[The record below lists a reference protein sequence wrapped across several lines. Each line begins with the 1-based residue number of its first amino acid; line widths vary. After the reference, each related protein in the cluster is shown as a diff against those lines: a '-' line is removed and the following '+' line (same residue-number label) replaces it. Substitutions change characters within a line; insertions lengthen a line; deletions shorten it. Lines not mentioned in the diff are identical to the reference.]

1 MRPKISVLPINP
13 VIPVVVTIVCLT
25 VLISGQHWGVQAGE
39 HSLPPSGQCPNVL
52 MIVVDDLNAWVGCVG
67 GHPLAQTPHM
77 DGLASR
83 GTVFVNAHVQAPLCM
98 PSRASVLMGL
108 RPSTTGLYGLEPWLR
123 TVERW
128 QNWETMPQYFRR
140 HGYFT
145 LTAGKVYHAVPPK
158 DREGEFDIWG
168 PLAGVGVR
176 PPKKLIP
183 PTPMGNHPLMDWGV
197 FDHRDEEKGDWY
209 LASWAAERLRDMSR
223 DRPFFMAVGF
233 FLPHVPCYVT
243 QRWMDLYPDDDKVLP
258 PVRWDDRED
267 TPRFSWYLHWY
278 LPEPRLRWV
287 VENNQWRNLVRSY
300 LASISFVDSQIG
312 RVLEALDHAG
322 LRENTIVVLW
332 GDNGYHLGEKLITGK
347 NTLWEPSTRVPLIF
361 AGPKI
366 FRGGRCVQP
375 VELLDIFPTLID
387 LCGLPPRSDLEGI
400 SLAPQLKDPSTPR
413 TRPAITTHNQNNH
426 GVRSLRW
433 RYIRYA
439 DGSEE
444 LYDIE
449 NDPHEWH
456 NLAGDPRYQSIIE
469 EHRRWLPQVNAPPV
483 AGSAHR
489 VLTYD
494 PETGKATWE
503 GKPIGAEDP
512 IPE

>member
-1 MRPKISVLPINP
+1 
-13 VIPVVVTIVCLT
+13 
-25 VLISGQHWGVQAGE
+25 
-39 HSLPPSGQCPNVL
+39 
-52 MIVVDDLNAWVGCVG
+52 
-67 GHPLAQTPHM
+67 
-77 DGLASR
+77 
-83 GTVFVNAHVQAPLCM
+83 
-98 PSRASVLMGL
+98 
-108 RPSTTGLYGLEPWLR
+108 
-123 TVERW
+123 
-128 QNWETMPQYFRR
+128 
-140 HGYFT
+140 
-145 LTAGKVYHAVPPK
+145 
-158 DREGEFDIWG
+158 
-168 PLAGVGVR
+168 
-176 PPKKLIP
+176 
-183 PTPMGNHPLMDWGV
+183 
-197 FDHRDEEKGDWY
+197 
-209 LASWAAERLRDMSR
+209 
-223 DRPFFMAVGF
+223 
-233 FLPHVPCYVT
+233 
-243 QRWMDLYPDDDKVLP
+243 
-258 PVRWDDRED
+258 
-267 TPRFSWYLHWY
+267 
-278 LPEPRLRWV
+278 
-287 VENNQWRNLVRSY
+287 